1 MILLF
6 DNNMSSLSWCKA
18 EDGRFHSD
26 SCEFS
31 LSCCDS
37 IIKDV
42 GGSGKI
48 EAVGYLLRHSTEL
61 FEEQTVLLTGQ
72 LLDKLRNNTSF
83 FPEYSDMTFKVIDY
97 WIEKM
102 SKAAHVLISDTTF
115 FNKLPAQAGN
125 YAVPYELSK
134 KGIRRYGGYGLFHSW
149 AVENVSAYAKLPL
162 SKIISV
168 YIGDRTNV
176 AAVKDGIAVET
187 STGFTPVEGILS
199 STGCGDIDPTI
210 VFYLQSIGMT
220 FGQITH
226 LLSSQSG
233 FTALMNPVR
242 NKASMMPDGCQRQ
255 PVSNGMNKQA
265 SLTDVINAGADAKQ
279 ALDIYLY
286 QVKRY
291 IGSFISVLGGVD
303 AVFFLAEKPFLYGTI
318 ISQICRQLEFLG
330 LKCNTI
336 TENSDF
342 LQDLT
347 DNASLI
353 KVFSLSCNKW
363 EIMTHNIKRLLDKE
377 K

>member
-6 DNNMSSLSWCKA
+6 DNNMSNLSWCKA
-18 EDGRFHSD
+18 ENSHFHSD

-31 LSCCDS
+31 SSCCDS

-42 GGSGKI
+42 DNAGKI
-48 EAVGYLLRHSTEL
+48 EAVGYFLRHSVEL
-61 FEEQTVLLTGQ
+61 FEKQTVLLTGQ
-72 LLDKLRNNTSF
+72 LFNNLRHNTSF
-83 FPEYSDMTFKVIDY
+83 FPEYSDTTFQIIDY
-97 WIEKM
+97 WMGKM
-102 SKAAHVLISDTTF
+102 PKASHVLISDTAF
-115 FNKLPAQAGN
+115 FNKLPSEAGN
-125 YAVPYELSK
+125 YAVPYDLSK
-134 KGIRRYGGYGLFHSW
+134 KGIRRYGSCGLFHSW
-149 AVENVSAYAKLPL
+149 AVESVWAYTKLPL

-168 YIGDRTNV
+168 YIGDHTNV
-176 AAVKDGIAVET
+176 AAVKDGLAVET

-233 FTALMNPVR
+233 FAAL
-242 NKASMMPDGCQRQ
+242 
-255 PVSNGMNKQA
+255 MNKQA
-265 SLTDVINAGADAKQ
+265 SLADIINGGADAQK

-291 IGSFISVLGGVD
+291 IGSFISVLGSVD
-303 AVFFLAEKPFLYGTI
+303 AVIFLAEKPDLYGPI
-318 ISQICRQLEFLG
+318 ISQICQGLAFLG
-330 LKCNTI
+330 LRYKTI
-336 TENSDF
+336 DRKDF

>member
-6 DNNMSSLSWCKA
+6 DNNMSSLSWCRA
-18 EDGRFHSD
+18 GNGLFLPD

-31 LSCCDS
+31 SSCCDN

-42 GGSGKI
+42 GDSGKI
-48 EAVGYLLRHSTEL
+48 EAVGYLLRHSAEL
-61 FEEQTVLLTGQ
+61 FEEQTIPLTP
-72 LLDKLRNNTSF
+72 KLFNDLWHNTSF
-83 FPEYSDMTFKVIDY
+83 FPEYSDTTFQIIDY
-97 WIEKM
+97 WMGKM
-102 SKAAHVLISDTTF
+102 PKAAHVLISDTAF
-115 FNKLPAQAGN
+115 FNKLPPDAGT
-125 YAVPYELSK
+125 YAVPFRLSK
-134 KGIRRYGGYGLFHSW
+134 KGIRRYGGFGLFHSW
-149 AVENVSAYAKLPL
+149 AVENVSAYTKSPL
-162 SKIISV
+162 SKIVSV
-168 YIGDRTNV
+168 YIGDHTNI

-187 STGFTPVEGILS
+187 SIGFTPVEGILS

-210 VFYLQSIGMT
+210 VFYLQSMGMT
-220 FGQITH
+220 FGQITN

-233 FTALMNPVR
+233 FTALMN
-242 NKASMMPDGCQRQ
+242 
-255 PVSNGMNKQA
+255 KQA
-265 SLTDVINAGADAKQ
+265 GLADIINAGADAQK

-291 IGSFISVLGGVD
+291 LGSFISILGGVN
-303 AVFFLAEKPFLYGTI
+303 AVVFLADKPDLYGTI

-330 LKCNTI
+330 LKCNT
-336 TENSDF
+336 TADKGNF

-353 KVFSLSCNKW
+353 KVFSLSCDKW